1 MTLPAHSPTP
11 ATRELVARSSGL
23 GLPHES
29 IAHLVGNGISDIT
42 LRKHYRAELDEGK
55 ARANLAIGGK
65 LFAKAME
72 GDGDTACLIW
82 WSKTQLRW
90 SPPATELQLNA
101 AISISAAL
109 ADATSRLAHDAI
121 EGECVDVADPAD

>member
-1 MTLPAHSPTP
+1 MHTPTP

-29 IAHLVGNGISDIT
+29 IAHLLDGGIDDKT
-42 LRKHYRAELDEGK
+42 LRKYYRTELDNGK
-55 ARANLAIGGK
+55 ARAHAQVAAT
-65 LFAKAME
+65 LFERAVA
-72 GDGDTACLIW
+72 GDTALLIFYA
-82 WSKTQLRW
+82 KTQLRW

-109 ADATSRLAHDAI
+109 ADASLRIGMDAI
-121 EGECVDVADPAD
+121 EGECEDVPE

>member
-1 MTLPAHSPTP
+1 MHTPTP

-29 IAHLVGNGISDIT
+29 IAHLLDGGIDDKT
-42 LRKHYRAELDEGK
+42 LRKYYRAELDNGK
-55 ARANLAIGGK
+55 ARAHAQVAAT
-65 LFAKAME
+65 LFERAVA
-72 GDGDTACLIW
+72 GDTALLIFYA
-82 WSKTQLRW
+82 KTQLRW

-109 ADATSRLAHDAI
+109 ADATSRLTHEAI
-121 EGECVDVADPAD
+121 DGECVDVAAE

>member
-1 MTLPAHSPTP
+1 
-11 ATRELVARSSGL
+11 
-23 GLPHES
+23 
-29 IAHLVGNGISDIT
+29 LVGNGISDIT

-109 ADATSRLAHDAI
+109 ADATQRLAHDAI
-121 EGECVDVADPAD
+121 DGTCEDVAE

>member
-1 MTLPAHSPTP
+1 MTLPAHAPTP

-29 IAHLVGNGISDIT
+29 IAHLVGSGISDIT

-65 LFAKAME
+65 LFAKAMD

-90 SPPATELQLNA
+90 SPPPALVEVSGL
-101 AISISAAL
+101 ISISAAL
-109 ADATSRLAHDAI
+109 ADATARLGMDAI
-121 EGECVDVADPAD
+121 DGECEDVPE

>member
-1 MTLPAHSPTP
+1 MHTPTA

-29 IAHLVGNGISDIT
+29 IAHLLDGIDDKT
-42 LRKHYRAELDEGK
+42 LRKYYRTELDNGK
-55 ARANLAIGGK
+55 ARAHAQVAAT
-65 LFAKAME
+65 LFERAVA
-72 GDGDTACLIW
+72 GDTALLIFYA
-82 WSKTQLRW
+82 KTQLRW

-109 ADATSRLAHDAI
+109 ADASLRIAHDAI
-121 EGECVDVADPAD
+121 DGECEDVADPAD

>member
-1 MTLPAHSPTP
+1 MHTPTP

-29 IAHLVGNGISDIT
+29 IAHLLDGGIDDKT
-42 LRKHYRAELDEGK
+42 LRKHYRQELDNGK
-55 ARANLAIGGK
+55 ARAHAQVAAT
-65 LFAKAME
+65 LFERAVA
-72 GDGDTACLIW
+72 GDTALLIFYA
-82 WSKTQLRW
+82 KTQLRW

-109 ADATSRLAHDAI
+109 ADATSRLALDAI
-121 EGECVDVADPAD
+121 DGECEDVAE

>member
-1 MTLPAHSPTP
+1 MHTPTP

-29 IAHLVGNGISDIT
+29 IAHLLDGGIDDKT
-42 LRKHYRAELDEGK
+42 LRKYYRTELDNGK
-55 ARANLAIGGK
+55 ARAHAQVAAT
-65 LFAKAME
+65 LFERAVA
-72 GDGDTACLIW
+72 GDTALLIFYA
-82 WSKTQLRW
+82 KTQLRW

-109 ADATSRLAHDAI
+109 ADASLRIGMDAI
-121 EGECVDVADPAD
+121 EGECVDVPD

>member
-1 MTLPAHSPTP
+1 MTLPAHAPTP

-42 LRKHYRAELDEGK
+42 LRKHYRQELDEGK

-90 SPPATELQLNA
+90 SPPPALVEVSGL
-101 AISISAAL
+101 ISISAAL
-109 ADATSRLAHDAI
+109 ESATARIAHDAI
-121 EGECVDVADPAD
+121 DGTCEDVADPAD

>member
-1 MTLPAHSPTP
+1 MHTPTP

-29 IAHLVGNGISDIT
+29 IAHLLDGGIDDKT
-42 LRKHYRAELDEGK
+42 LRKYYRTELDNGK
-55 ARANLAIGGK
+55 ARAHAQVAAT
-65 LFAKAME
+65 LFERAVA
-72 GDGDTACLIW
+72 GDTALLIFYA
-82 WSKTQLRW
+82 KTQLRW

-109 ADATSRLAHDAI
+109 ADASLRIGLDPI
-121 EGECVDVADPAD
+121 DGECVDVAE

>member
-1 MTLPAHSPTP
+1 MHTPTP

-29 IAHLVGNGISDIT
+29 IAHLLDGGIDDKT
-42 LRKHYRAELDEGK
+42 LRKYYRTELDNGK
-55 ARANLAIGGK
+55 ARAHAQVAAT
-65 LFAKAME
+65 LFERAVA
-72 GDGDTACLIW
+72 GDTALLIFYA
-82 WSKTQLRW
+82 KTQLRW

-109 ADATSRLAHDAI
+109 ADASLRIGIDAI
-121 EGECVDVADPAD
+121 DGECVDVPE

>member
-1 MTLPAHSPTP
+1 MTLPAHAPTP

-65 LFAKAME
+65 LFAKAMD

-82 WSKTQLRW
+82 WSKCQMRW
-90 SPPATELQLNA
+90 SPPPALVEVSGQ
-101 AISISAAL
+101 ISISAAL
-109 ADATSRLAHDAI
+109 ESATARLGMDAI
-121 EGECVDVADPAD
+121 DGECEDVPE

>member
-1 MTLPAHSPTP
+1 MHTPTP

-29 IAHLVGNGISDIT
+29 IAHLLDGGIDDKT
-42 LRKHYRAELDEGK
+42 LRKYYRAELDNGK
-55 ARANLAIGGK
+55 ARAHAQVAAT
-65 LFAKAME
+65 LFERAVA
-72 GDGDTACLIW
+72 GDTALLIFYA
-82 WSKTQLRW
+82 KTQLRW

-109 ADATSRLAHDAI
+109 ADATSRLTLDAI
-121 EGECVDVADPAD
+121 DGECEDVPE

>member
-121 EGECVDVADPAD
+121 DGTCSDVPE